1 MPGPQGQRGERVY
14 MSRPRLAD
22 CKRRHNNALAAV
34 LGMSLS
40 LRGIIEAIKMRS
52 TLISPLRSR
61 VRVLSNV
68 VIAMLSFGLLF
79 SVERIAVVGSYL
91 GLRVER

>member
-1 MPGPQGQRGERVY
+1 
-14 MSRPRLAD
+14 
-22 CKRRHNNALAAV
+22 
-34 LGMSLS
+34 
-40 LRGIIEAIKMRS
+40 MRS